1 MHSFVINLD
10 RRTDRRAEFEGE
22 CQRMGLEVERFS
34 AVTHSA
40 PALGCGLSHLAVLKL
55 ARARGYERVCIFEDD
70 FQFLVDKDEYA
81 RVLAAIPSDADVVML
96 GWYLV
101 EGRPY
106 NDTFGKVMAATTTSG
121 YIVHRKFY
129 DTLIQNLDE
138 ATRLFQQHIH
148 TYDVVSKY
156 INDQYWR
163 RLQPTAHWLHTL
175 TRIGKQR
182 ESFSDLVGALVAY
195 DY

>member
-1 MHSFVINLD
+1 
-10 RRTDRRAEFEGE
+10 
-22 CQRMGLEVERFS
+22 
-34 AVTHSA
+34 
-40 PALGCGLSHLAVLKL
+40 
-55 ARARGYERVCIFEDD
+55 
-70 FQFLVDKDEYA
+70 
-81 RVLAAIPSDADVVML
+81 ML

-156 INDQYWR
+156 SIDQYWR

-182 ESFSDLVGALVAY
+182 ECFSDLVGALVAY